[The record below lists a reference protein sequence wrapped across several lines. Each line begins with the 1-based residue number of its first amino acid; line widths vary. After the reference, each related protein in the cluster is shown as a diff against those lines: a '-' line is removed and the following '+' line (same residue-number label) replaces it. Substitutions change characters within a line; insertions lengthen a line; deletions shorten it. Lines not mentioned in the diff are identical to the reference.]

1 MKLFPETGILYDAL
15 MYCSAYFSEEKQEFP
30 MNSGFDELLQTSAPL
45 PKIIVPFFRG
55 KFSLSSP
62 IIEYLRMKS
71 VSSVSSISSL
81 CELLTEDEER
91 EELRLITLYTLFYPD
106 IPSGTDSSHSDCSVK
121 TAMRLDKTDY
131 SADFKYQALLCLT
144 YFRHAVTE
152 LCRALSEVGEAIRKI
167 YGKYESETSAV
178 FSEIRSGKLSKLY
191 LASAG
196 LDLGIFNEIT
206 VSFSILRPDLFLPVV
221 HEKTLYLI
229 VGCNHEDFLI
239 RAFDEEKIDLA
250 AFLDDIGSELKRM
263 ILEVLADNDGMTVS
277 DISRQTGIPVTTT
290 LRHMDALCD
299 HYLIRVSQ
307 RKGTQ
312 IFYTLNREYLEKARI
327 KTEKYLHSLQG
338 GVLNG
343 ERNKR

>member
-1 MKLFPETGILYDAL
+1 
-15 MYCSAYFSEEKQEFP
+15 
-30 MNSGFDELLQTSAPL
+30 
-45 PKIIVPFFRG
+45 
-55 KFSLSSP
+55 
-62 IIEYLRMKS
+62 
-71 VSSVSSISSL
+71 
-81 CELLTEDEER
+81 
-91 EELRLITLYTLFYPD
+91 
-106 IPSGTDSSHSDCSVK
+106 
-121 TAMRLDKTDY
+121 MRLDKTDY
-131 SADFKYQALLCLT
+131 PADFKYQALLCLT
-144 YFRHAVTE
+144 YFRHAVSE
-152 LCRALSEVGEAIRKI
+152 LCRALTEVGEAIRKI
-167 YGKYESETSAV
+167 YEKYESETTAV
-178 FSEIRSGKLSKLY
+178 FSEIRSGKFCKLY

-221 HEKTLYLI
+221 HERSLYLI
-229 VGCNHEDFLI
+229 VGCDHENFLI

-263 ILEVLADNDGMTVS
+263 ILEVLADHHEMTVS
-277 DISRQTGIPVTTT
+277 DISRHTGIPVTTT
-290 LRHMDALCD
+290 LRHMEALCD

-343 ERNKR
+343 ERNETPRREENR